1 MAQTLTSSVYTTLI
15 VAAQEREDGWL
26 PAGTTIDG
34 NSIRA
39 ARKAIRAAGYDGDT
53 DPRITLVCRNEGGQS
68 AERAPLSAWRKGG
81 IKF

>member
-1 MAQTLTSSVYTTLI
+1 MSAGRDTV
-15 VAAQEREDGWL
+15 EGFL
-26 PAGTTIDG
+26 PAGTVVDG

-53 DPRITLVCRNEGGQS
+53 DPDLTLVCRNEGGQS
-68 AERAPLSAWRKGG
+68 AERAPLSAWRAGG